1 MGATYVPGVEMSSN
15 GFRTAVLLSVLTALM
30 LWVGQLLGGTQ
41 GLRIALIFAVVANI
55 GSLWFSDRLVLRM
68 YRAQPIAESDAPG
81 LYRTVRELTQ
91 LAQVPMPALYVIESD
106 SPNAFAT
113 GRSPSHAA
121 VAVTTGIVRLLGETE
136 LRGVIAHELAHV
148 KNRDTL
154 TSAVAA
160 TLAGAIMWVASMA
173 KWGLMFGSVGRD
185 DREDEGG
192 GLFGLLAMM
201 IFAPMAAV
209 LIQMAISR
217 SREFAADATAARTT
231 GDPFALASALGK
243 LTYAAERVPM
253 KAQPQTAHLFIV
265 NPLSGGSVARFFSTH
280 PPAQERIRRL
290 RAREY

>member
-1 MGATYVPGVEMSSN
+1 MSSN
-15 GFRTAVLLSVLTALM
+15 AFRTALLLSVLTALM

-41 GLRIALIFAVVANI
+41 GLTIALVFAVVTNI
-55 GSLWFSDRLVLRM
+55 GSLWFSDKLVLRM
-68 YRAQPIAESDAPG
+68 YGAQPIAESDAPG
-81 LYRTVRELTQ
+81 LYRAVRELTQ
-91 LAQVPMPALYVIESD
+91 LAQVPMPALYVIQSN

-121 VAVTTGIVRLLGETE
+121 VAVTTGIVRLLDETE

-173 KWGLMFGSVGRD
+173 RWGLMFGGVGRD

-231 GDPFALASALGK
+231 GDPFALASALAK

-253 KAQPQTAHLFIV
+253 GAKPQTAHLFIV
-265 NPLSGGSVARFFSTH
+265 NPLTGGWVARFFSTH
-280 PPAQERIRRL
+280 PPAEERIRRL

>member
-1 MGATYVPGVEMSSN
+1 MSSN

-280 PPAQERIRRL
+280 PPAEERIRRL

>member
-1 MGATYVPGVEMSSN
+1 M
-15 GFRTAVLLSVLTALM
+15 LLSVLTALM
-30 LWVGQLLGGTQ
+30 LWVGQLLGGTR
-41 GLRIALIFAVVANI
+41 GLTIALVFAVVANI
-55 GSLWFSDRLVLRM
+55 GSLWFSDKLVLRM
-68 YRAQPIAESDAPG
+68 YGAQPISEGDAPG

-91 LAQVPMPALYVIESD
+91 LAQLPMPALYLIQSD

-136 LRGVIAHELAHV
+136 LRGVLAHELAHV

-173 KWGLMFGSVGRD
+173 RWGLIFGGLGRD
-185 DREDEGG
+185 DREGEGG

-201 IFAPMAAV
+201 IFAPMAAM

-217 SREFAADATAARTT
+217 SREFAADGTGARTT
-231 GDPFALASALGK
+231 GDPLALASALEK
-243 LTYAAERVPM
+243 LTYAAKRVPM
-253 KAQPQTAHLFIV
+253 GAQPQTAHLFIV
-265 NPLSGGSVARFFSTH
+265 NPLTGGSVARFFSTH
-280 PPAQERIRRL
+280 PPTEERIRRL
-290 RAREY
+290 RARQY

>member
-1 MGATYVPGVEMSSN
+1 
-15 GFRTAVLLSVLTALM
+15 
-30 LWVGQLLGGTQ
+30 
-41 GLRIALIFAVVANI
+41 
-55 GSLWFSDRLVLRM
+55 
-68 YRAQPIAESDAPG
+68 
-81 LYRTVRELTQ
+81 
-91 LAQVPMPALYVIESD
+91 
-106 SPNAFAT
+106 
-113 GRSPSHAA
+113 
-121 VAVTTGIVRLLGETE
+121 
-136 LRGVIAHELAHV
+136 VIAHELAHV

-173 KWGLMFGSVGRD
+173 RWSLMFGGVGRD
-185 DREDEGG
+185 DREEEGGG

-231 GDPFALASALGK
+231 GDPFALASALEK

-253 KAQPQTAHLFIV
+253 GAQPQTAHLFIV
-265 NPLSGGSVARFFSTH
+265 NPLTGGSVARFFSTH
-280 PPAQERIRRL
+280 PPAEERIRRL

>member
-1 MGATYVPGVEMSSN
+1 M
-15 GFRTAVLLSVLTALM
+15 LLSVLTALM

-41 GLRIALIFAVVANI
+41 GLTIALVFAVVANI
-55 GSLWFSDRLVLRM
+55 GSLWFSDKLVLRM
-68 YRAQPIAESDAPG
+68 YGAQPIAESDAPG
-81 LYRTVRELTQ
+81 LHRTVRELTQ
-91 LAQVPMPALYVIESD
+91 LAQVPMPALYVIQSN

-121 VAVTTGIVRLLGETE
+121 VAVTTGIVRLLHETE

-173 KWGLMFGSVGRD
+173 RWGFMFGGVGRD

-192 GLFGLLAMM
+192 GLFGLVAMM
-201 IFAPMAAV
+201 IFAPVAAV

-231 GDPFALASALGK
+231 GDPFALASALEK

-253 KAQPQTAHLFIV
+253 GAQPQTAHLFIV
-265 NPLSGGSVARFFSTH
+265 NPLTGGSVARLFSTH
-280 PPAQERIRRL
+280 PPAEERIRRL

>member
-1 MGATYVPGVEMSSN
+1 MSSN
-15 GFRTAVLLSVLTALM
+15 AFRTALLLSVLTALM

-41 GLRIALIFAVVANI
+41 GLTIALVFAVVANI
-55 GSLWFSDRLVLRM
+55 GSLWFSDKLVLRM
-68 YRAQPIAESDAPG
+68 YGAQPIAESDAQG
-81 LYRTVRELTQ
+81 LYRTVRELAQ
-91 LAQVPMPALYVIESD
+91 LAQVPMPALYVIQSN

-154 TSAVAA
+154 TGAVAA

-173 KWGLMFGSVGRD
+173 RWGLMFGGAGRD

-231 GDPFALASALGK
+231 GDPFALASALEK
-243 LTYAAERVPM
+243 LSYAAERVPM
-253 KAQPQTAHLFIV
+253 RAQPQTAHLFTV
-265 NPLSGGSVARFFSTH
+265 NPLTGGSVARFFSTH
-280 PPAQERIRRL
+280 PPAEERIRRL

>member
-1 MGATYVPGVEMSSN
+1 M
-15 GFRTAVLLSVLTALM
+15 LLSVLTALM

-209 LIQMAISR
+209 LIQVAISR

-280 PPAQERIRRL
+280 PPAEERIRRL